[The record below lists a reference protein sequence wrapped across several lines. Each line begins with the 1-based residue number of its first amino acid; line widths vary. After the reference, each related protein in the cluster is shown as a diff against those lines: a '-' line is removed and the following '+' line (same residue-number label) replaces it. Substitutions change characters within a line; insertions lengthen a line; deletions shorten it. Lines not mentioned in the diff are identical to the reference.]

1 MATKEK
7 GKFDARREEGVAYF
21 EQMLAMMPDDRT
33 TLEFLSVVYPQ
44 MGEQAKAEHALAEL
58 ARVLVKEGDSES
70 ALALLPRLEECESPA
85 AKAMAVRVK
94 ALGEPKPELV
104 PEAASTEPAVPPAAE
119 FARAV
124 EAEALLAESLGEAEV
139 AAHLRS
145 LPDNDRLFLVSALAT
160 MARERPDACEPAI
173 ARLADAHGCP
183 PVPLDAFEP
192 DREAAGKLG
201 ERLVKL
207 RGAVPFA
214 RLAGTSLVAV
224 LNPGDE
230 ELRRAVTDALGEKVR
245 FYLADPQHVEAA
257 VAKLWPEE
265 VEGA

>member
-1 MATKEK
+1 MEEK
-7 GKFDARREEGVAYF
+7 QKFDAKLEEGVAYF

-33 TLEFLSVVYPQ
+33 TLEFLAVVYPQ
-44 MGEQAKAEHALAEL
+44 MGEKAKAEHALSEL
-58 ARVLVKEGDSES
+58 ARVLVKEGDVES

-104 PEAASTEPAVPPAAE
+104 PEAAGEEAASGPAAAE
-119 FARAV
+119 FPRAA
-124 EAEALLAESLGEAEV
+124 EAEALLAESLGETEV
-139 AAHLRS
+139 AAHLRA
-145 LPDNDRLFLVSALAT
+145 LPDNGRLFLVSALAT
-160 MARERPDACEPAI
+160 IERERPDAFEQAI

-192 DREAAGKLG
+192 DRELAEKLG
-201 ERLVKL
+201 ARLVKL
-207 RGAVPFA
+207 RGTIPFA
-214 RLAGTSLVAV
+214 RLAGTALVAC

-230 ELRRAVTDALGEKVR
+230 ELRRAVVDALGERTR

-257 VAKLWPEE
+257 IAKLFPEE
-265 VEGA
+265 GVGA

>member
-1 MATKEK
+1 MEEK
-7 GKFDARREEGVAYF
+7 QKFDAKLEEGVAYF

-33 TLEFLSVVYPQ
+33 TLEFLAVVYPQ
-44 MGEQAKAEHALAEL
+44 MGEKAKAEHALAEL
-58 ARVLVKEGDSES
+58 ARVLVKEGDVES
-70 ALALLPRLEECESPA
+70 AIALLDRLEACESSA
-85 AKAMAVRVK
+85 AKAMAVRIR
-94 ALGEPKPELV
+94 ALKEPKPELV
-104 PEAASTEPAVPPAAE
+104 PEAAAVSVPDAGSAAAE
-119 FARAV
+119 FSCAA
-124 EAEALLAESLGEAEV
+124 EAEAVLAESLGEAEI

-145 LPDNDRLFLVSALAT
+145 LPDNGRLFLVSALAT
-160 MARERPDACEPAI
+160 MARERPDAFEPAI

-214 RLAGTSLVAV
+214 RLAGTFLVAV

>member
-1 MATKEK
+1 MSTEEK
-7 GKFDARREEGVAYF
+7 KKFDAKLEEGVAYF

-33 TLEFLSVVYPQ
+33 TLEFLAVVYPQ
-44 MGEQAKAEHALAEL
+44 MGEKAKAEHALAEL

-104 PEAASTEPAVPPAAE
+104 PEAASSEPSVPPAAE

-145 LPDNDRLFLVSALAT
+145 LPDNDRL
-160 MARERPDACEPAI
+160 RRQE
-173 ARLADAHGCP
+173 
-183 PVPLDAFEP
+183 
-192 DREAAGKLG
+192 
-201 ERLVKL
+201 L
-207 RGAVPFA
+207 RVVVRDPCGD
-214 RLAGTSLVAV
+214 GH
-224 LNPGDE
+224 PGDE
-230 ELRRAVTDALGEKVR
+230 HQREQAEDGARDHAFGEGDSASHAPSTSSGQS
-245 FYLADPQHVEAA
+245 LAMAA
-257 VAKLWPEE
+257 STCCGSAR
-265 VEGA
+265 